1 MENSHVRCWG
11 STQEGRRDSAVVG
24 HSGKKKRAE
33 TDVSRRSPQKQEEK
47 GGRDWPLHLGHSTLQ
62 LQAPLA
68 SVMYMSVGKDSGG
81 WVGGQDGNNMSRLL

>member
-1 MENSHVRCWG
+1 MENSHIRCWG

-33 TDVSRRSPQKQEEK
+33 TDVSRRSQQKQGEK
-47 GGRDWPLHLGHSTLQ
+47 GGREWPLHLGHSTLQ

-68 SVMYMSVGKDSGG
+68 SVMYSVGGEG
-81 WVGGQDGNNMSRLL
+81 FRWLGRGARWQ